1 MKQVDY
7 SPEPKS
13 FCTSDDDNPCF
24 PATAKH

>member
-7 SPEPKS
+7 SPEPES
-13 FCTSDDDNPCF
+13 FCPSDDGNPCF